1 MTMLSVALPVAASRT
16 PDIDVGGELLR
27 VVLSLAGI
35 VLLIF
40 VAGWMSRRLQVRQF
54 TGGRRLRCVE
64 TLSVGTRERVL
75 LLEADGKR
83 LLIGVGAGGVRTL
96 HVYAGVAP
104 VVATEPASTP
114 SFGEVL
120 SRWRRR

>member
-1 MTMLSVALPVAASRT
+1 MRMLSVALPVAASST

-40 VAGWMSRRLQVRQF
+40 VAGWMSRRLQARQF
-54 TGGRRLRCVE
+54 TGGRRLRCLE

-83 LLIGVGAGGVRTL
+83 LLIGVGTGGVRTL
-96 HVYAGVAP
+96 HVYDGVAP
-104 VVATEPASTP
+104 AVAAEPTPMP

-120 SRWRRR
+120 GRWRRR